1 MLLNLSRQIEK
12 LVECNQML
20 VGRLDDQQEATRE
33 LTRRL
38 ERRADE
44 RDRMLME
51 TLRLMQENAHR
62 QIAAVSEPE
71 PRKTWFGWGRKR
83 RE

>member
-1 MLLNLSRQIEK
+1 MLLNLSGQVEK

-20 VGRLDDQQEATRE
+20 VGRLDDQQVATRE
-33 LTRRL
+33 LARRL
-38 ERRADE
+38 ERADE

-62 QIAAVSEPE
+62 QIAAATEPGS
-71 PRKTWFGWGRKR
+71 RKTWFGWGRKR